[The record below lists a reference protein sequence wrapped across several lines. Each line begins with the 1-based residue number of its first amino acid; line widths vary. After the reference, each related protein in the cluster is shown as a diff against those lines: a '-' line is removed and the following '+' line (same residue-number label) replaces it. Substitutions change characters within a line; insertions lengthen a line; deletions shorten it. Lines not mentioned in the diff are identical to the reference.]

1 MSNVIKSPHTSK
13 TEGKKIIIRPL
24 EQFNPV
30 LNEVNSELNVN
41 EQQKKQEIESLLQ
54 QAEDEAKRLKE
65 QAELEIEQMQ
75 LQLNKSRQKQLEE
88 IELLKEEAIQSGY
101 QSGFEQ
107 GKEEAFRQYEQKLAE
122 ASHIIEVAKHDYKQM
137 LLEAEPQMIDIAHLL
152 AKRVLGERLE
162 LNTEHWNQ
170 MLKQVMQEVR
180 EHEEVKLY
188 VTPAWYEHTVKQKE
202 ELKQLLSRTE
212 TLFIYPDLN
221 LPTNGCVVETR
232 LGRMEATLDR
242 QLLELKNQ
250 LQEILEGLHE

>member
-1 MSNVIKSPHTSK
+1 MSNVIKSPQTSG
-13 TEGKKIIIRPL
+13 TEGKQISILPL
-24 EQFNPV
+24 EQFIPV
-30 LNEVNSELNVN
+30 LNEGKTELRVN

-65 QAELEIEQMQ
+65 QAQLEIEQMQ
-75 LQLNKSRQKQLEE
+75 QQLNNLRQKQLEE

-107 GKEEAFRQYEQKLAE
+107 GKEEAFRQYEQKLTE
-122 ASHIIEVAKHDYKQM
+122 ASHIVEVAKHDYEQM
-137 LLEAEPQMIDIAHLL
+137 LSEAEPQMIDIAHLL
-152 AKRVLGERLE
+152 ANRVLGERFE
-162 LNTEHWNQ
+162 VNAEHWNQ
-170 MLKQVMQEVR
+170 MLEQVMREVR

-212 TLFIYPDLN
+212 NLFIYPDLN

-250 LQEILEGLHE
+250 LQEMLEGLHK